1 MKMRTIAKTSLALG
15 LLTTCAITV
24 TTQSVKA
31 EKVQSTKVDK
41 VPTLKGERL
50 AMINITTG
58 ANTATTQAANT
69 RQERTSK
76 LEKAP
81 NTNEEK
87 TSTSKIEKIS
97 QPKQEAQKSLNI
109 SATPAPKQEQ
119 SQTTT
124 ESATPK
130 TKVTTPSSTKVEA
143 PQQAANATTPSSTKV
158 EAPQQ
163 AANATTPPSTKVE
176 APKQTPNAP
185 TPPST
190 KVEAPQS
197 PTTKQVPTEINPKFK
212 NLRAYY
218 TKPSLEFKNEIGI
231 ILKKWT
237 TIRFMNVV
245 PDYFIYKIAL
255 VGKDDKKYGEGVHR
269 NVDVFVVLEENN
281 YNLEKYSVG
290 GITKSNSKKV
300 DHKAGVRI
308 TKEDNKGTISHDVSE
323 FKITKEQISLKE
335 LDFKL
340 RKQLI
345 EKNNLYGN
353 VGSGKIVI
361 KMKNGGKYTF
371 ELHKKL
377 QEDRMADVIDGT
389 NIDNIEVNIK

>member
-1 MKMRTIAKTSLALG
+1 MKITTIAKTSLALG
-15 LLTTCAITV
+15 LLTTGV
-24 TTQSVKA
+24 
-31 EKVQSTKVDK
+31 
-41 VPTLKGERL
+41 
-50 AMINITTG
+50 ITT
-58 ANTATTQAANT
+58 TT
-69 RQERTSK
+69 
-76 LEKAP
+76 
-81 NTNEEK
+81 
-87 TSTSKIEKIS
+87 
-97 QPKQEAQKSLNI
+97 
-109 SATPAPKQEQ
+109 
-119 SQTTT
+119 
-124 ESATPK
+124 
-130 TKVTTPSSTKVEA
+130 
-143 PQQAANATTPSSTKV
+143 QAANATTPSSTKV
-158 EAPQQ
+158 EAPQSTPPSTKIEAPQ
-163 AANATTPPSTKVE
+163 SKPNATTPPSTKVE
-176 APKQTPNAP
+176 APQQTANAT

-190 KVEAPQS
+190 KVTTPPSTNTPQPMQSTKSDTPQS

-212 NLRAYY
+212 DLRAYY

-308 TKEDNKGTISHDVSE
+308 TKEDNKGTIYHDVSE

-377 QEDRMADVIDGT
+377 QENRMADVIDGT

>member
-1 MKMRTIAKTSLALG
+1 MKITTIAKTSLALG
-15 LLTTCAITV
+15 LLTTGV
-24 TTQSVKA
+24 TT
-31 EKVQSTKVDK
+31 
-41 VPTLKGERL
+41 
-50 AMINITTG
+50 
-58 ANTATTQAANT
+58 
-69 RQERTSK
+69 
-76 LEKAP
+76 
-81 NTNEEK
+81 
-87 TSTSKIEKIS
+87 
-97 QPKQEAQKSLNI
+97 
-109 SATPAPKQEQ
+109 TPP
-119 SQTTT
+119 
-124 ESATPK
+124 
-130 TKVTTPSSTKVEA
+130 
-143 PQQAANATTPSSTKV
+143 QAANATTPSSTKV
-158 EAPQQ
+158 EAPQSTPPSTKIEAPQ
-163 AANATTPPSTKVE
+163 SKPNATTPPSTKVE
-176 APKQTPNAP
+176 APQQTANAT

-190 KVEAPQS
+190 KVTTPPSTNTPQPMQSTKSDTPQS

-212 NLRAYY
+212 DLRAYY

-377 QEDRMADVIDGT
+377 QENRMADVIDGT

>member
-1 MKMRTIAKTSLALG
+1 MKITTIAKTSLALG
-15 LLTTCAITV
+15 LLTTGV
-24 TTQSVKA
+24 
-31 EKVQSTKVDK
+31 
-41 VPTLKGERL
+41 
-50 AMINITTG
+50 ITT
-58 ANTATTQAANT
+58 TT
-69 RQERTSK
+69 
-76 LEKAP
+76 
-81 NTNEEK
+81 
-87 TSTSKIEKIS
+87 
-97 QPKQEAQKSLNI
+97 
-109 SATPAPKQEQ
+109 
-119 SQTTT
+119 
-124 ESATPK
+124 
-130 TKVTTPSSTKVEA
+130 
-143 PQQAANATTPSSTKV
+143 QAANATTPSSTKV

-163 AANATTPPSTKVE
+163 TANATTPHSTKVETTQAANATTPSSTKVETPQQTPNPPTSPSTKVETPQQAANATTPSSTKVEVPQSTPHSTKVE
-176 APKQTPNAP
+176 APQSKPNAT
-185 TPPST
+185 TPPSSNVDT
-190 KVEAPQS
+190 SPPQS

-212 NLRAYY
+212 DLRAYY
-218 TKPSLEFKNEIGI
+218 TKPSIEFKNEIGI

-308 TKEDNKGTISHDVSE
+308 TKEDNKGIISHDVSE

-377 QEDRMADVIDGT
+377 QENRMADVIDGT

>member
-97 QPKQEAQKSLNI
+97 QPKQE
-109 SATPAPKQEQ
+109 Q

-130 TKVTTPSSTKVEA
+130 TKVTTPQSINTQQTKV
-143 PQQAANATTPSSTKV
+143 
-158 EAPQQ
+158 
-163 AANATTPPSTKVE
+163 TTPPSTN
-176 APKQTPNAP
+176 TPQP
-185 TPPST
+185 MQST
-190 KVEAPQS
+190 KSDTPQS
-197 PTTKQVPTEINPKFK
+197 PTIKQAQTDMTPKYED
-212 NLRAYY
+212 LRSYY
-218 TKPSLEFKNEIGI
+218 TKPSFEFEKQFGFM
-231 ILKKWT
+231 LKPWT
-237 TIRFMNVV
+237 TVRFMNVI
-245 PDYFIYKIAL
+245 PNRFIYKIAL
-255 VGKDDKKYGEGVHR
+255 VGKDEKKYKDGPYD
-269 NVDVFVVLEENN
+269 NIDVFIVLEDNK
-281 YNLEKYSVG
+281 YQLKKYSVG
-290 GITKSNSKKV
+290 GITKTNSKKV
-300 DHKAGVRI
+300 DHKAELSITQENNQGTISRDVSEYMI
-308 TKEDNKGTISHDVSE
+308 TKEE
-323 FKITKEQISLKE
+323 ISLKE

-345 EKNNLYGN
+345 EKHNLYGN
-353 VGSGKIVI
+353 MGSGTIVI

-377 QEDRMADVIDGT
+377 QEHRMADVIEGT
-389 NIDNIEVNIK
+389 NIDKIEVNIK

>member
-1 MKMRTIAKTSLALG
+1 MKITTIAKTSLALG
-15 LLTTCAITV
+15 LLTTGV
-24 TTQSVKA
+24 
-31 EKVQSTKVDK
+31 
-41 VPTLKGERL
+41 
-50 AMINITTG
+50 ITT
-58 ANTATTQAANT
+58 TTQAAN
-69 RQERTSK
+69 
-76 LEKAP
+76 
-81 NTNEEK
+81 
-87 TSTSKIEKIS
+87 
-97 QPKQEAQKSLNI
+97 
-109 SATPAPKQEQ
+109 AT
-119 SQTTT
+119 
-124 ESATPK
+124 TPSS
-130 TKVTTPSSTKVEA
+130 TKVEAPQQTANATTPPSTKVETPQQTPNATTPSSTKVETPQAANATTPSSTKVEA

-163 AANATTPPSTKVE
+163 TPNATTPSSTKVE
-176 APKQTPNAP
+176 APQSKPNAT
-185 TPPST
+185 TPSST
-190 KVEAPQS
+190 KVETPQS

-212 NLRAYY
+212 DLRAYY

-361 KMKNGGKYTF
+361 KMKDGGKYTF

-377 QEDRMADVIDGT
+377 QENRMADVIDGT

>member
-1 MKMRTIAKTSLALG
+1 MKITTIAKTSLALG
-15 LLTTCAITV
+15 LLTTGV
-24 TTQSVKA
+24 
-31 EKVQSTKVDK
+31 
-41 VPTLKGERL
+41 
-50 AMINITTG
+50 ITT
-58 ANTATTQAANT
+58 TT
-69 RQERTSK
+69 
-76 LEKAP
+76 
-81 NTNEEK
+81 
-87 TSTSKIEKIS
+87 
-97 QPKQEAQKSLNI
+97 
-109 SATPAPKQEQ
+109 
-119 SQTTT
+119 
-124 ESATPK
+124 
-130 TKVTTPSSTKVEA
+130 
-143 PQQAANATTPSSTKV
+143 QAANATTPSSTKV

-163 AANATTPPSTKVE
+163 TANATTPPSTKVE
-176 APKQTPNAP
+176 APQQTANATTPSSTKVETTQAANATTPSSTKVETPQQTPNPP
-185 TPPST
+185 TSPST
-190 KVEAPQS
+190 KVETPQQAANATTPSSTKVEVPQSTPLSTKVEAPQSKPNATTPPSSNVDTSPPQS

-212 NLRAYY
+212 DLRAYY
-218 TKPSLEFKNEIGI
+218 TKPSIEFKNEIGI

-308 TKEDNKGTISHDVSE
+308 TKEDNKGIISHDVSE

-377 QEDRMADVIDGT
+377 QENRMADVIDGT

>member
-1 MKMRTIAKTSLALG
+1 MKITTIAKTSLALG
-15 LLTTCAITV
+15 LLTTGVITT
-24 TTQSVKA
+24 TTQ
-31 EKVQSTKVDK
+31 E
-41 VPTLKGERL
+41 
-50 AMINITTG
+50 
-58 ANTATTQAANT
+58 
-69 RQERTSK
+69 
-76 LEKAP
+76 
-81 NTNEEK
+81 
-87 TSTSKIEKIS
+87 
-97 QPKQEAQKSLNI
+97 
-109 SATPAPKQEQ
+109 
-119 SQTTT
+119 
-124 ESATPK
+124 
-130 TKVTTPSSTKVEA
+130 
-143 PQQAANATTPSSTKV
+143 ANATTPSSTKV
-158 EAPQQ
+158 EAPQSTPPSTKVEAPQ
-163 AANATTPPSTKVE
+163 SKPNATTPPSTKVE
-176 APKQTPNAP
+176 TPQQTPNAT
-185 TPPST
+185 TPSST
-190 KVEAPQS
+190 KVETPQQTPNATTPSSTKVETPQS

-212 NLRAYY
+212 DLRAYY

-361 KMKNGGKYTF
+361 KMKDGGKYTF

-377 QEDRMADVIDGT
+377 QEDRMADVIDGI

>member
-1 MKMRTIAKTSLALG
+1 MGSSHHHHHHENLYFQG
-15 LLTTCAITV
+15 TT
-24 TTQSVKA
+24 
-31 EKVQSTKVDK
+31 
-41 VPTLKGERL
+41 L
-50 AMINITTG
+50 
-58 ANTATTQAANT
+58 
-69 RQERTSK
+69 
-76 LEKAP
+76 
-81 NTNEEK
+81 
-87 TSTSKIEKIS
+87 
-97 QPKQEAQKSLNI
+97 
-109 SATPAPKQEQ
+109 
-119 SQTTT
+119 
-124 ESATPK
+124 
-130 TKVTTPSSTKVEA
+130 SSTKVEA
-143 PQQAANATTPSSTKV
+143 PQSTPPSTKI
-158 EAPQQ
+158 EAPQSKP
-163 AANATTPPSTKVE
+163 NATTPPSTKVE
-176 APKQTPNAP
+176 APQQTANAT

-190 KVEAPQS
+190 KVTTPPSTNTPQPMQSTKSDTPQS

-212 NLRAYY
+212 DLRAYY

-377 QEDRMADVIDGT
+377 QENRMADVIDGT

>member
-1 MKMRTIAKTSLALG
+1 MKITTIAKTSLALG
-15 LLTTCAITV
+15 LLTTGIITT
-24 TTQSVKA
+24 TTQ
-31 EKVQSTKVDK
+31 E
-41 VPTLKGERL
+41 
-50 AMINITTG
+50 
-58 ANTATTQAANT
+58 
-69 RQERTSK
+69 
-76 LEKAP
+76 
-81 NTNEEK
+81 
-87 TSTSKIEKIS
+87 
-97 QPKQEAQKSLNI
+97 
-109 SATPAPKQEQ
+109 
-119 SQTTT
+119 
-124 ESATPK
+124 
-130 TKVTTPSSTKVEA
+130 
-143 PQQAANATTPSSTKV
+143 ANATTPSSTKV
-158 EAPQQ
+158 EAPQSTPPSTKVEAPQ
-163 AANATTPPSTKVE
+163 SKPNATTPPSTKVE
-176 APKQTPNAP
+176 TPQQTPNAT
-185 TPPST
+185 TPSST
-190 KVEAPQS
+190 KVETPQS

-212 NLRAYY
+212 DLRAYY

-237 TIRFMNVV
+237 TIRFMNIV

-255 VGKDDKKYGEGVHR
+255 VGKDDKKYDEGVHR
-269 NVDVFVVLEENN
+269 NVDVFVVLEEKNK
-281 YNLEKYSVG
+281 YGVERYSVG

-345 EKNNLYGN
+345 ENHNLYGN

-361 KMKNGGKYTF
+361 NMKNGGKYTF

-377 QEDRMADVIDGT
+377 QENRMADVIDGT

>member
-1 MKMRTIAKTSLALG
+1 MKITTIAKTSLALG
-15 LLTTCAITV
+15 LLTTGV
-24 TTQSVKA
+24 
-31 EKVQSTKVDK
+31 
-41 VPTLKGERL
+41 
-50 AMINITTG
+50 ITT
-58 ANTATTQAANT
+58 TT
-69 RQERTSK
+69 
-76 LEKAP
+76 
-81 NTNEEK
+81 
-87 TSTSKIEKIS
+87 
-97 QPKQEAQKSLNI
+97 
-109 SATPAPKQEQ
+109 
-119 SQTTT
+119 
-124 ESATPK
+124 
-130 TKVTTPSSTKVEA
+130 
-143 PQQAANATTPSSTKV
+143 QAANATTPSSTKV
-158 EAPQQ
+158 EAPQSTPPSTKIEAPQ
-163 AANATTPPSTKVE
+163 SKPNATTPPSTKVE
-176 APKQTPNAP
+176 APQQTANATTP
-185 TPPST
+185 TSTKVTTPPST
-190 KVEAPQS
+190 NTPQPMQSTKSDTPQS

-212 NLRAYY
+212 DLRAYY

-377 QEDRMADVIDGT
+377 QENRMADVIDGT

>member
-1 MKMRTIAKTSLALG
+1 MKITTIAKTSLALG
-15 LLTTCAITV
+15 LLTTGVITT
-24 TTQSVKA
+24 TTQ
-31 EKVQSTKVDK
+31 E
-41 VPTLKGERL
+41 
-50 AMINITTG
+50 
-58 ANTATTQAANT
+58 
-69 RQERTSK
+69 
-76 LEKAP
+76 
-81 NTNEEK
+81 
-87 TSTSKIEKIS
+87 
-97 QPKQEAQKSLNI
+97 
-109 SATPAPKQEQ
+109 
-119 SQTTT
+119 
-124 ESATPK
+124 
-130 TKVTTPSSTKVEA
+130 
-143 PQQAANATTPSSTKV
+143 ANATTPSSTKV
-158 EAPQQ
+158 EAPQSTPPSTKVEAPQ
-163 AANATTPPSTKVE
+163 SKPNATTPPSTKVE
-176 APKQTPNAP
+176 TPQQTPNAT
-185 TPPST
+185 TPSST
-190 KVEAPQS
+190 KVETPQQTPNATTPSSTKVETPQS

-212 NLRAYY
+212 DLRAYY

-237 TIRFMNVV
+237 TIRFMNIV

-255 VGKDDKKYGEGVHR
+255 VGKDDKKYDEGVHR
-269 NVDVFVVLEENN
+269 NVDVFVVLEEKNK
-281 YNLEKYSVG
+281 YGVERYSVG

-345 EKNNLYGN
+345 ENHNLYGN

-361 KMKNGGKYTF
+361 NMKNGGKYTF

-377 QEDRMADVIDGT
+377 QENRMADVIDGT

>member
-1 MKMRTIAKTSLALG
+1 MKITTIAKTSLALG
-15 LLTTCAITV
+15 LLTTGV
-24 TTQSVKA
+24 
-31 EKVQSTKVDK
+31 
-41 VPTLKGERL
+41 
-50 AMINITTG
+50 ITT
-58 ANTATTQAANT
+58 TT
-69 RQERTSK
+69 
-76 LEKAP
+76 
-81 NTNEEK
+81 
-87 TSTSKIEKIS
+87 
-97 QPKQEAQKSLNI
+97 
-109 SATPAPKQEQ
+109 
-119 SQTTT
+119 
-124 ESATPK
+124 
-130 TKVTTPSSTKVEA
+130 
-143 PQQAANATTPSSTKV
+143 QAANATTPSSTKV
-158 EAPQQ
+158 EAPQSTPPSTKIEAPQ
-163 AANATTPPSTKVE
+163 SKPNATTPPSTKVE
-176 APKQTPNAP
+176 APQQTANAT

-190 KVEAPQS
+190 KVTTPPSTNTPQPMQSTKSDTPQS

-212 NLRAYY
+212 DLRAYY

-290 GITKSNSKKV
+290 GITKTNSKKV
-300 DHKAGVRI
+300 NHKVELSI
-308 TKEDNKGTISHDVSE
+308 TKKDNQGMISRDVSE

-377 QEDRMADVIDGT
+377 QENRMADVIDGT

>member
-1 MKMRTIAKTSLALG
+1 MKITTIAKTSLALG
-15 LLTTCAITV
+15 LLTTGV
-24 TTQSVKA
+24 
-31 EKVQSTKVDK
+31 
-41 VPTLKGERL
+41 
-50 AMINITTG
+50 ITT
-58 ANTATTQAANT
+58 TTQAAN
-69 RQERTSK
+69 
-76 LEKAP
+76 A
-81 NTNEEK
+81 
-87 TSTSKIEKIS
+87 
-97 QPKQEAQKSLNI
+97 
-109 SATPAPKQEQ
+109 
-119 SQTTT
+119 
-124 ESATPK
+124 
-130 TKVTTPSSTKVEA
+130 TTPSSTKVEA

-158 EAPQQ
+158 ETPQ
-163 AANATTPPSTKVE
+163 
-176 APKQTPNAP
+176 QTPNAP
-185 TPPST
+185 TTPST
-190 KVEAPQS
+190 KVETPQS
-197 PTTKQVPTEINPKFK
+197 PTTKKVPTEINPKFK
-212 NLRAYY
+212 DLRAYY

-300 DHKAGVRI
+300 NHKAGVRI

-377 QEDRMADVIDGT
+377 QEYRMADVIDGT

>member
-1 MKMRTIAKTSLALG
+1 MKITTIAKTSLALG
-15 LLTTCAITV
+15 LLTTGV
-24 TTQSVKA
+24 
-31 EKVQSTKVDK
+31 
-41 VPTLKGERL
+41 
-50 AMINITTG
+50 ITT
-58 ANTATTQAANT
+58 TT
-69 RQERTSK
+69 
-76 LEKAP
+76 
-81 NTNEEK
+81 
-87 TSTSKIEKIS
+87 
-97 QPKQEAQKSLNI
+97 
-109 SATPAPKQEQ
+109 
-119 SQTTT
+119 
-124 ESATPK
+124 
-130 TKVTTPSSTKVEA
+130 
-143 PQQAANATTPSSTKV
+143 QAANATTPSSTKV
-158 EAPQQ
+158 EAPQSTPPSTKIEAPQ
-163 AANATTPPSTKVE
+163 SKPNATTPPSTKVE
-176 APKQTPNAP
+176 APQQTANAT

-190 KVEAPQS
+190 KVTTPPSTNTPQPMQSTKSDTPQS

-212 NLRAYY
+212 DLRAYY

-377 QEDRMADVIDGT
+377 QEHRMAGT

>member
-1 MKMRTIAKTSLALG
+1 MKITTIAKTSLALG
-15 LLTTCAITV
+15 LLTTGV
-24 TTQSVKA
+24 
-31 EKVQSTKVDK
+31 
-41 VPTLKGERL
+41 
-50 AMINITTG
+50 ITT
-58 ANTATTQAANT
+58 TT
-69 RQERTSK
+69 
-76 LEKAP
+76 
-81 NTNEEK
+81 
-87 TSTSKIEKIS
+87 
-97 QPKQEAQKSLNI
+97 
-109 SATPAPKQEQ
+109 
-119 SQTTT
+119 
-124 ESATPK
+124 
-130 TKVTTPSSTKVEA
+130 
-143 PQQAANATTPSSTKV
+143 QAANATTPSSTKV
-158 EAPQQ
+158 EAPQSTPPSTKIEAPQ
-163 AANATTPPSTKVE
+163 SKPNATTPPSTKVE
-176 APKQTPNAP
+176 APQQTANAT

-190 KVEAPQS
+190 KVTTPPSTNTPQPMQSTKSDTPQS

-212 NLRAYY
+212 DLRAYY

-308 TKEDNKGTISHDVSE
+308 TKEDNKGTISHDFSE

-377 QEDRMADVIDGT
+377 QENRMADVIDGT

>member
-1 MKMRTIAKTSLALG
+1 MKITTIAKTSLALG
-15 LLTTCAITV
+15 LLTTGVITT
-24 TTQSVKA
+24 TTQ
-31 EKVQSTKVDK
+31 E
-41 VPTLKGERL
+41 
-50 AMINITTG
+50 
-58 ANTATTQAANT
+58 
-69 RQERTSK
+69 
-76 LEKAP
+76 
-81 NTNEEK
+81 
-87 TSTSKIEKIS
+87 
-97 QPKQEAQKSLNI
+97 
-109 SATPAPKQEQ
+109 
-119 SQTTT
+119 
-124 ESATPK
+124 
-130 TKVTTPSSTKVEA
+130 
-143 PQQAANATTPSSTKV
+143 ANATTPSSTKV
-158 EAPQQ
+158 EAPQS
-163 AANATTPPSTKVE
+163 TPPSTKVE
-176 APKQTPNAP
+176 APQSKPNAT
-185 TPPST
+185 TPSST
-190 KVEAPQS
+190 KVETPQS

-212 NLRAYY
+212 DLRAYY

-237 TIRFMNVV
+237 TIRFMNIV

-255 VGKDDKKYGEGVHR
+255 VGKDDKKYDEGVHR
-269 NVDVFVVLEENN
+269 NVDVFVVLEEKNK
-281 YNLEKYSVG
+281 YGVERYSVG

-345 EKNNLYGN
+345 ENHNLYGN

-361 KMKNGGKYTF
+361 NMKNGGKYTF

-377 QEDRMADVIDGT
+377 QENRMADVIDGT

>member
-1 MKMRTIAKTSLALG
+1 MKITTIAKTSLALG
-15 LLTTCAITV
+15 LLTTGV
-24 TTQSVKA
+24 
-31 EKVQSTKVDK
+31 
-41 VPTLKGERL
+41 
-50 AMINITTG
+50 ITT
-58 ANTATTQAANT
+58 TT
-69 RQERTSK
+69 
-76 LEKAP
+76 
-81 NTNEEK
+81 
-87 TSTSKIEKIS
+87 
-97 QPKQEAQKSLNI
+97 
-109 SATPAPKQEQ
+109 
-119 SQTTT
+119 
-124 ESATPK
+124 
-130 TKVTTPSSTKVEA
+130 
-143 PQQAANATTPSSTKV
+143 QAANATTPSSTKV
-158 EAPQQ
+158 EAPQSTPPSTKIEAPQ
-163 AANATTPPSTKVE
+163 SKPNATTPPSTKVE
-176 APKQTPNAP
+176 ALQQTANAT

-190 KVEAPQS
+190 KVTTPPSTNTPQPMQSTKSDTPQS

-212 NLRAYY
+212 DLRAYY

-377 QEDRMADVIDGT
+377 QENRMADVIDGT

>member
-1 MKMRTIAKTSLALG
+1 MKITTIAKTSLALG
-15 LLTTCAITV
+15 LLTTGV
-24 TTQSVKA
+24 
-31 EKVQSTKVDK
+31 
-41 VPTLKGERL
+41 
-50 AMINITTG
+50 ITT
-58 ANTATTQAANT
+58 TTQAAN
-69 RQERTSK
+69 
-76 LEKAP
+76 A
-81 NTNEEK
+81 
-87 TSTSKIEKIS
+87 
-97 QPKQEAQKSLNI
+97 
-109 SATPAPKQEQ
+109 
-119 SQTTT
+119 
-124 ESATPK
+124 
-130 TKVTTPSSTKVEA
+130 TTPSSTKVEA

-158 EAPQQ
+158 EAPKQTPNATTPSSTKVEAPQQ
-163 AANATTPPSTKVE
+163 AANATTPSSTKVE
-176 APKQTPNAP
+176 APKQTPNAT
-185 TPPST
+185 TPSST

-212 NLRAYY
+212 DLRAYY

-237 TIRFMNVV
+237 TIRFMNIV

-308 TKEDNKGTISHDVSE
+308 TKEDNKGIISHDVAE

-345 EKNNLYGN
+345 ENHNLYGN

-377 QEDRMADVIDGT
+377 QENRMADVIDAT

>member
-1 MKMRTIAKTSLALG
+1 MNMKTIAKTSLALG
-15 LLTTCAITV
+15 LLTTGAITV

-31 EKVQSTKVDK
+31 EKIQSTKVDK
-41 VPTLKGERL
+41 VPTLKAERL
-50 AMINITTG
+50 AMINITAG
-58 ANTATTQAANT
+58 ANSATTQAANT
-69 RQERTSK
+69 RQERTPK

-87 TSTSKIEKIS
+87 TSASEIEKIS
-97 QPKQEAQKSLNI
+97 QPKQEEQKSLNI

-124 ESATPK
+124 ESTTPK
-130 TKVTTPSSTKVEA
+130 TKVTTPPSTNTPQPMQSTKSD
-143 PQQAANATTPSSTKV
+143 T
-158 EAPQQ
+158 
-163 AANATTPPSTKVE
+163 
-176 APKQTPNAP
+176 
-185 TPPST
+185 
-190 KVEAPQS
+190 PQS
-197 PTTKQVPTEINPKFK
+197 PTIKQAQTDMTPKYED
-212 NLRAYY
+212 LRAYY
-218 TKPSLEFKNEIGI
+218 TKPSFEFEKQFGFL
-231 ILKKWT
+231 LKPWT
-237 TIRFMNVV
+237 TVRFMNVI
-245 PDYFIYKIAL
+245 PNRFIYKIAL
-255 VGKDDKKYGEGVHR
+255 VGKDEKKYKDGPYD
-269 NVDVFVVLEENN
+269 NIDVFIVLEDNK
-281 YNLEKYSVG
+281 YQLKKYSVG
-290 GITKSNSKKV
+290 GITKTNSKKV

-345 EKNNLYGN
+345 ENHNLYGN

-361 KMKNGGKYTF
+361 NMKNGGKYTF

-377 QEDRMADVIDGT
+377 QENRMADVIDGT

>member
-1 MKMRTIAKTSLALG
+1 MKITTIAKTSLALG
-15 LLTTCAITV
+15 LLTTGV
-24 TTQSVKA
+24 
-31 EKVQSTKVDK
+31 
-41 VPTLKGERL
+41 
-50 AMINITTG
+50 ITT
-58 ANTATTQAANT
+58 TT
-69 RQERTSK
+69 
-76 LEKAP
+76 
-81 NTNEEK
+81 
-87 TSTSKIEKIS
+87 
-97 QPKQEAQKSLNI
+97 
-109 SATPAPKQEQ
+109 
-119 SQTTT
+119 
-124 ESATPK
+124 
-130 TKVTTPSSTKVEA
+130 
-143 PQQAANATTPSSTKV
+143 QAANATTPSSTKV
-158 EAPQQ
+158 EAPQSTPPSTKIEAPQ
-163 AANATTPPSTKVE
+163 STPPSTKVEAPQQTANATTPPSTKVE
-176 APKQTPNAP
+176 APQQTANAT

-190 KVEAPQS
+190 KVTTPPSTNTPQPMQSTKSDTPQS

-212 NLRAYY
+212 DLRAYY

-377 QEDRMADVIDGT
+377 QENRMADVIDGT

>member
-1 MKMRTIAKTSLALG
+1 MKITTIAKTSLALG
-15 LLTTCAITV
+15 LLTTGV
-24 TTQSVKA
+24 
-31 EKVQSTKVDK
+31 
-41 VPTLKGERL
+41 
-50 AMINITTG
+50 ITT
-58 ANTATTQAANT
+58 TTQAAN
-69 RQERTSK
+69 
-76 LEKAP
+76 A
-81 NTNEEK
+81 
-87 TSTSKIEKIS
+87 
-97 QPKQEAQKSLNI
+97 
-109 SATPAPKQEQ
+109 
-119 SQTTT
+119 
-124 ESATPK
+124 
-130 TKVTTPSSTKVEA
+130 TTPSSIKVETPQPTPNATTPPSTKVET

-158 EAPQQ
+158 ETPQQ
-163 AANATTPPSTKVE
+163 AANATTPSSTKVE
-176 APKQTPNAP
+176 TPQQTPNATTPSSTKVETSQPTPNAP

-190 KVEAPQS
+190 KVETPQS

-212 NLRAYY
+212 DLRAYY

-237 TIRFMNVV
+237 TIRFMNIV

-308 TKEDNKGTISHDVSE
+308 TKEDKKGTISHDVSE

-340 RKQLI
+340 RKQLV
-345 EKNNLYGN
+345 ENHNLYGN
-353 VGSGKIVI
+353 VGSGKIII

-377 QEDRMADVIDGT
+377 QKDRMADVIDGT
-389 NIDNIEVNIK
+389 NIDSIEVNIK